1 MGSLDRSML
10 TFSGLERSPIGS
22 NSPPLAVWLRQAIG
36 DPLVGWKSYGPW
48 AYLEDDA
55 QAAFVLSDTPR
66 MSLKSCESASTG
78 GIKSAST
85 GGIKCLDARV
95 GNETRVSSSVTKMFS
110 DTYHPCETGSDCL
123 ASGTPQRSVYKGC
136 T

>member
-55 QAAFVLSDTPR
+55 QVAFVLSDTPR
-66 MSLKSCESASTG
+66 VSLKSCE
-78 GIKSAST
+78 SAST

-95 GNETRVSSSVTKMFS
+95 GNETRVSSSVNQNIYRRIS
-110 DTYHPCETGSDCL
+110 L
-123 ASGTPQRSVYKGC
+123 L
-136 T
+136 